1 MTNILFIMCD
11 QLRHDYLSC
20 AGHPHL
26 QTPNIDALAARGV
39 RFDRAFVQSPV
50 CGPSRMSYY
59 TGRYVASHGAIW
71 NFVPLRLGERTMGDY
86 LRPLGLRTA
95 LVGKTH
101 MAADEATM
109 ALYGIPKDSAEGVH
123 LAECGFEPYDRDDG
137 IYPPGFTAKG
147 QKTGYYRYLRSKGL
161 DTENP
166 WHDFANA
173 ADAPGG
179 GTASGW
185 YLANAPLA
193 VRLPAEDTETPYMT
207 RRAMDFMA
215 EAGDTPWCLHLSYI
229 KPHWPLMAPAPYNSM
244 YGPEHVVPAV
254 RDPAER
260 ESPHPVYAEFQ
271 SHPESRN
278 FAQEEVR
285 QAAIPTY
292 MGLVRQ
298 IDDSLGELFAFMDAR
313 GLTKDTMIVFC
324 SDHGDYLGDHWL
336 GEKELFH
343 ECAVRVPMIVVDPSP
358 AADATRGT
366 VQSALVEAVDL
377 LPTFIEAAGGAPP
390 DHILEGRSL
399 LPLLRGQMPADW
411 RDFAVSEFDYSFRRF
426 ARETLGRAVDECG
439 TTMLR
444 TERWKYVYC
453 DGFRPMLFDLA
464 ADPKELVDLGGDP
477 AHGEVC
483 AAFQARLFLWMRRR
497 KRHVT
502 IANDDIAAWTDKA
515 MSYGIRIGFWSEA
528 ETVRGEGAGGEA
540 GPDQERQP

>member
-1 MTNILFIMCD
+1 LKNILFIMCD

-26 QTPNIDALAARGV
+26 KTPNIDALAARGV

-71 NFVPLRLGERTMGDY
+71 NFVPLRVGERTMGDY

-109 ALYGIPKDSAEGVH
+109 ALYGIPRDSAEGVL

-137 IYPPGFTAKG
+137 IYPPGFAEKGRKTKYHAYLQAKG
-147 QKTGYYRYLRSKGL
+147 HGG
-161 DTENP
+161 ENP
-166 WHDFANA
+166 WHDHANA
-173 ADAPGG
+173 AAGPEGG
-179 GTASGW
+179 LASGW
-185 YLANAPLA
+185 YLANAPLP

-207 RRAMDFMA
+207 RRAMEFMA
-215 EAGDTPWCLHLSYI
+215 EAGEAPWCLHLSYI
-229 KPHWPLMAPAPYNSM
+229 KPHWPLMAPAPYNDM
-244 YGPEHVVPAV
+244 YGPADVVPAV

-260 ESPHPVYAEFQ
+260 RAPHPLLAEFQ
-271 SHPESRN
+271 SHPESLN
-278 FAQEEVR
+278 FSQDRVR
-285 QAAIPTY
+285 ETAIPTY

-298 IDDSLGELFAFMDAR
+298 IDDSLGELFAFMAEHD
-313 GLTKDTMIVFC
+313 LIEKTMIVFC

-358 AADATRGT
+358 AADATRGA

-377 LPTFIEAAGGAPP
+377 LPTFIEFAGGTVPG
-390 DHILEGRSL
+390 HVLEGRSL
-399 LPLLRGQMPADW
+399 LPLLRGAVPPDW
-411 RDFAVSEFDYSFRRF
+411 RDLAVSEFDYSFRRF
-426 ARETLGRAVDECG
+426 ARETLGRDVNECG
-439 TTMLR
+439 TWMLR
-444 TERWKYVYC
+444 SARWKYVFC
-453 DGFRPMLFDLA
+453 EGFRPLLFDLA
-464 ADPKELVDLGGDP
+464 ADPDELVDLGGDP
-477 AHGEVC
+477 GHAGIC
-483 AAFQARLFLWMRRR
+483 AEFEGRLFEWLRRR

-502 IANDDIAAWTDKA
+502 ISDADIAAWTDRA
-515 MSYGIRIGFWSEA
+515 MSYGIKIGFWSEA
-528 ETVRGEGAGGEA
+528 ETVREA
-540 GPDQERQP
+540 DD